1 MQMINFLKL
10 QLRFLWKIFFRLV
23 PATTQV
29 DIQRIGNGCW
39 VRLFFIQRFLRINS
53 HVPWACHWSSVVS
66 CPENI
71 HMKTFPPYPGM
82 GPGQYIQAKNGIYIG
97 RNVRMGPG
105 VKIISA
111 NHNLENFEQHDPSD
125 PIYIGD
131 FCWLSANCVI
141 LPGVN
146 LGRHVIVAAGAVVT
160 KSFKEN
166 DIVIGG
172 VPAKKIKDIGH
183 YKGGLPENVTILKA

>member
-1 MQMINFLKL
+1 MTNFFKL
-10 QLRFLWKIFFRLV
+10 QLRFLGKIFFRLL
-23 PATTQV
+23 PAATQV
-29 DIQRIGNGCW
+29 DIRRIGFGYW

-53 HVPWACHWSSVVS
+53 HVPWPCHWSSVVS

-71 HMKTFPPYPGM
+71 HMKTFPPYPGL
-82 GPGQYIQAKNGIYIG
+82 GLGQYIQAKNGIYIG

-125 PIYIGD
+125 PIYIGN

-141 LPGVN
+141 LPGVI
-146 LGRHVIVAAGAVVT
+146 LGHHVIVAAGAVVT

-183 YKGGLPENVTILKA
+183 YKGGLPENVTILKG

>member
-1 MQMINFLKL
+1 
-10 QLRFLWKIFFRLV
+10 
-23 PATTQV
+23 
-29 DIQRIGNGCW
+29 
-39 VRLFFIQRFLRINS
+39 
-53 HVPWACHWSSVVS
+53 
-66 CPENI
+66 
-71 HMKTFPPYPGM
+71 MKTFPPYPGL
-82 GPGQYIQAKNGIYIG
+82 GPGQYIQAENGIYIG

-111 NHNLENFEQHDPSD
+111 NHNLENFEQHDPSE

-131 FCWLSANCVI
+131 FCWLGANCVI

-146 LGRHVIVAAGAVVT
+146 LGSHVIIAAGAVVT

-172 VPAKKIKDIGH
+172 VPAKKIKDIGP
-183 YKGGLPENVTILKA
+183 YKGGLPENVTILKV

>member
-1 MQMINFLKL
+1 
-10 QLRFLWKIFFRLV
+10 
-23 PATTQV
+23 
-29 DIQRIGNGCW
+29 
-39 VRLFFIQRFLRINS
+39 
-53 HVPWACHWSSVVS
+53 
-66 CPENI
+66 
-71 HMKTFPPYPGM
+71 
-82 GPGQYIQAKNGIYIG
+82 
-97 RNVRMGPG
+97 MGPG

-125 PIYIGD
+125 PIYIDD

-141 LPGVN
+141 LPEVN

-172 VPAKKIKDIGH
+172 VPAKKIKDIGR
-183 YKGGLPENVTILKA
+183 YKGGLPENVTILKG